1 MKEAMWGVGLIMLA
15 VFGIFLI
22 SLFGNITV
30 TNQQDY
36 TAMKNTV
43 EAAIN
48 DAIDIGLYRSGFC
61 FCTNVEKDIN
71 GKYVFENSNQY
82 EILELKEDGCK
93 SDKYSNCDLIEGEY
107 IIDKKVFTES
117 LVRRFAESVKGNYN
131 YQLIVEDVIEYPPK
145 VSVNIKSSN
154 TYEVGGGNYT
164 IDNRI
169 DAILET
175 NNLIVETYEKEPETY
190 NVTVH
195 HYAYDINGHKGTT
208 TKVHDDVVEK
218 KNKGEKYSYSA
229 LSSSVLK
236 SGYRNYKPLSTQ
248 KYEGVVENDNIEII
262 IYYYKPNVKY
272 TPSCPPDCPQISPPN
287 IPKPEK
293 NTKKPESS
301 GGGRCFLIGTKI
313 AVRDGYKNIEEI
325 NANDYVLTF
334 NRQTGK
340 NEYKKVTYVFES
352 KNANEI
358 LYTIETDDTE
368 ISLTRK
374 HNIYVNRNNEL
385 IHISAEELKKGD
397 KVFYSDGTYHNIV
410 EITKRPINETVYNL
424 EIDGNSNFYVGDKK
438 ILVHHGQR
446 LEITD
451 EVHGDAMDDKN
462 ST

>member
-43 EAAIN
+43 EAAMN

-61 FCTNVEKDIN
+61 VCTNVEKDIN

-195 HYAYDINGHKGTT
+195 HYAYDINEHKGTT

-272 TPSCPPDCPQISPPN
+272 TPSCPPDCPQISPPVQSNPN
-287 IPKPEK
+287 IQKPVQSNP
-293 NTKKPESS
+293 NTQKPT
-301 GGGRCFLIGTKI
+301 GHTCFLAGTKVMTI
-313 AVRDGYKNIEEI
+313 NGYTDIDKLKNG
-325 NANDYVLTF
+325 DYVLSY
-334 NRQTGK
+334 NEEK
-340 NEYKKVTYVFES
+340 KINEYKKITHFFMFEE
-352 KNANEI
+352 NDEE
-358 LYTIETDDTE
+358 LYTIKTDDTE
-368 ISLTRK
+368 FSLTAYHRVYTK
-374 HNIYVNRNNEL
+374 RDGKYDYIAAM
-385 IHISAEELKKGD
+385 SLKVGD
-397 KVFYSDGTYHNIV
+397 VIKYSDGKFRA
-410 EITKRPINETVYNL
+410 ITSIGHESIHKTVYNL
-424 EIDGNSNFYVGDKK
+424 EVEDNHNFYVGDKG
-438 ILVHHGQR
+438 ILVHNAATNAGVNEQ
-446 LEITD
+446 LL
-451 EVHGDAMDDKN
+451 K
-462 ST
+462 